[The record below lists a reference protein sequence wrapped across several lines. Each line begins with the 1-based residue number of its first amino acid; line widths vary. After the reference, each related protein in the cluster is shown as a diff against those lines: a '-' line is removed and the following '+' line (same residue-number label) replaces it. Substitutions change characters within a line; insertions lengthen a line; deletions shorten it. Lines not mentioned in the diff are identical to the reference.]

1 MIISMRRP
9 LPRGR
14 ISQAS
19 HSLTIQETQKK
30 RLSYNIVI
38 TILGRYTETLL
49 VLSSNITSE
58 KLELYRAEFNTPK

>member
-9 LPRGR
+9 LPRGEDKPG
-14 ISQAS
+14 
-19 HSLTIQETQKK
+19 LTLPHYQETQKK